1 MMRVIRSELTRLG
14 SRGFILG
21 GMGLMVLFGLL
32 ATTVVFFTASSGT
45 TALPGTEG
53 ITVAMLEASDG
64 MFAGLQ
70 TFLSC
75 WGSSRS

>member
-1 MMRVIRSELTRLG
+1 MIRVIRCELTRLR
-14 SRGFILG
+14 SRSVVLG
-21 GMGLMVLFGLL
+21 GMGLMAFFGLL
-32 ATTVVFFTASSGT
+32 ATTVVFFAAGNGSA
-45 TALPGTEG
+45 ALPGTEG
-53 ITVAMLEASDG
+53 ITVSMLEASDG